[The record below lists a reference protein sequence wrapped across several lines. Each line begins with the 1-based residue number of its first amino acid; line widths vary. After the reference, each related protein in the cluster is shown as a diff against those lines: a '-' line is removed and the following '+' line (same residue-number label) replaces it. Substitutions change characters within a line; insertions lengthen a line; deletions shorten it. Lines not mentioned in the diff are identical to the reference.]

1 MTWNNLKTGA
11 DRERAIKGYVEKNL
25 QDFQKYVSHTF
36 IAVIFINA
44 NAEVDRQYLLIDEY
58 RGFKKHLFDFKIPFM
73 VIFKERSKDK
83 AEIRNKP
90 LCFGD
95 RKLVYEKK

>member
-1 MTWNNLKTGA
+1 MTWNDLKTAA
-11 DRERAIKGYVEKNL
+11 DRERVIKRYVEKNS

-36 IAVIFINA
+36 IAIIFINA
-44 NAEVDRQYLLIDEY
+44 NAEVDNKYILIDEY
-58 RGFKKHLFDFKIPFM
+58 NQLKNQLLTFKIPFM